1 MADEIS
7 IKADIMDYLGKYE
20 NGVLVLLSVNYNNN
34 FSEGTLYYS
43 DKMLALTVDEKI
55 EEELGQPIELWD
67 GYRDLLISVLKKV
80 VPYNEMINRL
90 DDIDFAN
97 YFNTSDDSSD
107 GQEIDD
113 EDITIEGEDN

>member
-20 NGVLVLLSVNYNNN
+20 NGVLVLLSVNYNNK

-55 EEELGQPIELWD
+55 EEELGQSIELWD
-67 GYRDLLISVLKKV
+67 GYRDLLISILKKV
-80 VPYNEMINRL
+80 VPYDEMINRL

-97 YFNTSDDSSD
+97 YFNTSDDSLD

-113 EDITIEGEDN
+113 EDITIEGEEN